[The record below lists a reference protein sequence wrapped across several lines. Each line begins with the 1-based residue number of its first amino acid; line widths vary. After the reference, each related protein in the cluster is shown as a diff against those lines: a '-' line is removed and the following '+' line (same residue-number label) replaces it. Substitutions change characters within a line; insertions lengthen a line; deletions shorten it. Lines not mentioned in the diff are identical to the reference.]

1 MKKSWLIA
9 AVLGVAAGTSRGADV
24 EIFGIH
30 TPNPNGASHWAVFA
44 RITNPQSSVAGAGNV
59 AGISSLSIDVLNNN
73 VAGTGSATA
82 NSGTFTMPFG
92 TTTYKDADQFDPP
105 NVGYGFWVFQ
115 GPIVSDSTGLHG
127 ISGGQYVNPTLPA
140 SYPVPFRSLVIPGV
154 GLTAGSIAAGA
165 NNGDITSPTAWD
177 APVQIASGTYTPSAT
192 TGAGSQVGLTIAYSD
207 RTTVDLIR
215 GSAATDWLLEQAV
228 TTSVV
233 NARTGSA
240 GSTTVKAGLGDANLD
255 GTVDFNDL
263 VKLAQSYNTSG
274 KTWFSGDFTYD
285 GSVDFNDLVVLAQHY
300 GQPVPSDVALGSTAF
315 NADLARAFASV
326 PEPGV
331 VGLVGVF
338 SVSLA
343 LKRGRK
349 C

>member
-9 AVLGVAAGTSRGADV
+9 AALGLATGSSYGADV
-24 EIFGIH
+24 QIFGIH
-30 TPNPNGASHWAVFA
+30 TPNPNGTSHWAVFA
-44 RITNPQSSVAGAGNV
+44 RISNAQSSVAGAGNV
-59 AGISSLSIDVLNNN
+59 AGISSLSVDVLNNDRP
-73 VAGTGSATA
+73 GIGSATA
-82 NSGTFTMPFG
+82 NTGAFTMPFG
-92 TTTYKDADQFDPP
+92 TTKYNDPDQFDPP
-105 NVGYGFWVFQ
+105 NVGYGFWEFQ

-127 ISGGQYVNPTLPA
+127 MSGGQYINPTLPP
-140 SYPVPFRSLVIPGV
+140 SYPVPYRNLVIPGV
-154 GLTAGSIAAGA
+154 GLTPGSIAAGA
-165 NNGDITSPTAWD
+165 NNGDITSATAWG
-177 APVQIASGTYTPSAT
+177 APVQVATGTYTPSAT
-192 TGAGSQVGLTIAYSD
+192 TGAGSEVGLTIAYSD
-207 RTTVDLIR
+207 RTTADLIR

-233 NARTGSA
+233 DARTGGA

-285 GSVDFNDLVVLAQHY
+285 GNVDFNDLVVLAQHY
-300 GQPVPSDVALGSTAF
+300 NQAVPADVALGSAAF
-315 NADLARAFASV
+315 SADLGRAFASV

-331 VGLVGVF
+331 VGGAFCFVF
-338 SVSLA
+338 SWSLG
-343 LKRGRK
+343 RRRK

>member
-9 AVLGVAAGTSRGADV
+9 AVLGLATAPSRGADV
-24 EIFGIH
+24 QIFGIH
-30 TPNPNGASHWAVFA
+30 TPDPNGPSHWAVFA

-73 VAGTGSATA
+73 VAGTGSATV
-82 NSGTFTMPFG
+82 NTGTFTMPFG
-92 TTTYKDADQFDPP
+92 TTKYNDPDQFDPP

-127 ISGGQYVNPTLPA
+127 ISGGQYVNPTLPP
-140 SYPVPFRSLVIPGV
+140 SYPVPYRNLVIPGV

-165 NNGDITSPTAWD
+165 NNGDITSSTAWD
-177 APVQIASGTYTPSAT
+177 TPVQIATGTYTPSAT
-192 TGAGSQVGLTIAYSD
+192 TGAGSQVGLTMAYSD

-263 VKLAQSYNTSG
+263 VKLAQNYNTTG
-274 KTWFSGDFTYD
+274 KTWFNGDFTYD

-300 GQPVPSDVALGSTAF
+300 NQPVPGDVALGSATF
-315 NADLARAFASV
+315 NGDLARAFASV
-326 PEPGV
+326 PEPGI
-331 VGLVGVF
+331 
-338 SVSLA
+338 SVLFGAGTFVLA
-343 LKRGRK
+343 LRRK
-349 C
+349 IN